1 MPEPFTR
8 TFHVGWEHLDS
19 NGHMRN
25 TAYLDLAVDT
35 RMMFF
40 QDSGFPMQEFERQRI
55 GPVVKRDEIEYFREF
70 RLLEP
75 IMITL
80 TLAGLSADASHFSLR
95 NEFFKSDGK
104 LAARLSS
111 TGGWLDLSARRL
123 TVPPPVIIQA
133 LTSLIR
139 TADCV
144 ALESSVK

>member
-25 TAYLDLAVDT
+25 TAYLDLAVDS

-40 QDSGFPMQEFERQRI
+40 QEAGFPLQEFERQRI

-75 IMITL
+75 VVITL
-80 TLAGLSADASHFSLR
+80 TLAGLSSDASHFSLR

-104 LAARLSS
+104 LAARLTS
-111 TGGWLDLSARRL
+111 TGGWLDLSTRRL
-123 TVPPPVIIQA
+123 TVPPPMIVRA
-133 LTSLIR
+133 LESLVR
-139 TADCV
+139 TPDCV
-144 ALESSVK
+144 VLESSVR

>member
-8 TFHVGWEHLDS
+8 TFQVGWEHLDA

-25 TAYLDLAVDT
+25 TAYLDLAVDV

-40 QDSGFPMQEFERQRI
+40 QESGFPMPEFERYRI
-55 GPVVKRDEIEYFREF
+55 GPVVKRDEMEYFREF

-75 IMITL
+75 VSITL
-80 TLAGLSADASHFSLR
+80 TLAGLSEDASHFSLR
-95 NEFFKSDGK
+95 NEYFKSDGK

-123 TVPPPVIIQA
+123 TIPPVIIVEA
-133 LTSLIR
+133 LNRLVR
-139 TADCV
+139 TTDYV
-144 ALESSVK
+144 VLESSVK

>member
-1 MPEPFTR
+1 MPEPFIR
-8 TFHVGWEHLDS
+8 TFHIGWEHLDA

-25 TAYLDLAVDT
+25 TAYLDLAVDV

-40 QDSGFPMQEFERQRI
+40 QECGFPMHEFERQRI
-55 GPVVKRDEIEYFREF
+55 GPFVKRDDIEYFREF

-75 IMITL
+75 VTITL
-80 TLAGLSADASHFSLR
+80 TLAGLSEDASHFSLR
-95 NEFFKSDGK
+95 NEFLKSDGT

-123 TVPPPVIIQA
+123 IAPPSTIIQA
-133 LTSLIR
+133 LNRMVR

-144 ALESSVK
+144 TLNSSVG